1 MSRFS
6 PYDDNGGTCVAVAG
20 KDFCIVAASM
30 RLSTGYSILTRRQS
44 KILRANAKCC
54 IASAGFQGD
63 KVALQKLLTARAIN
77 YEHDHRRKMSCPA
90 MAQMLSNT
98 LYNKRFFPFYTFNL
112 CAGLDTEG
120 KGCVYTYDAIGSYE
134 RVGYSCQGSGKDLMQ
149 PVLDNQLASASP
161 LLWPPVSTATKLT
174 RAECLE
180 LVRSAFASAAERDI
194 YTGDAVQIFTMT
206 RDGLTE
212 ETMQL
217 RRD

>member
-1 MSRFS
+1 M
-6 PYDDNGGTCVAVAG
+6 AVAG
-20 KDFCIVAASM
+20 EDFCIVAATT
-30 RLSTGYSILTRRQS
+30 RVSTGYSILTRSQTMVHKASSRC
-44 KILRANAKCC
+44 LV
-54 IASAGFQGD
+54 ASAGFQAD
-63 KVALQKLLTARAIN
+63 RVALHKLLTVRCSS
-77 YEHDHRRKMSCPA
+77 YKQDHGREISCPA
-90 MAQMLSNT
+90 VAQMLSNT
-98 LYNKRFFPFYTFNL
+98 LYNRRFFPLYTFNL
-112 CAGLDTEG
+112 CAGLDKEG
-120 KGCVYTYDAIGSYE
+120 KGAVYTYDAIGSHE
-134 RVGYSCQGSGKDLMQ
+134 RVGFSCQGSGKDLMQ